1 MIAEDGSKGDT
12 FHAYQPDSGAA
23 RGWQISERET
33 LFDHRY
39 IRIEEATFATP
50 ERADPVRWTIAR
62 RKAGVVVAPRLA
74 DGRFL
79 LIRQERYPVERTL
92 WEFPAGQIDDLEN
105 QDDEQ
110 TVRTTG
116 LRELQEE
123 CGHCLAADA
132 DLVSLGYFFS
142 SHGFTDEH
150 AYLFL
155 ATVVEPH
162 PAGDSPDDAENI
174 LETRAFSLDE
184 LNAMIAE
191 NEIVDANTLAI
202 FARMT
207 ARQLL

>member
-1 MIAEDGSKGDT
+1 MSASDHSEGEA
-12 FHAYQPDSGAA
+12 FQAYQPDSGTAK
-23 RGWQISERET
+23 GWQISERET

-39 IRIEEATFATP
+39 IRIEEATFTTP
-50 ERADPVRWTIAR
+50 DRSDPVRWTIAR
-62 RKAGVVVAPRLA
+62 RKSGVVVAPRLA

-79 LIRQERYPVERTL
+79 LILQERYPVERTL

-110 TVRTTG
+110 TVRATG

-123 CGHCLAADA
+123 CGHCLAEGAE
-132 DLVSLGYFFS
+132 LLSLGYFFS

-155 ATVVEPH
+155 ATAVEPH
-162 PAGDSPDDAENI
+162 SAGYAPDDAENI

-184 LNAMIAE
+184 LRTMIAA

-202 FARMT
+202 FARLT
-207 ARQLL
+207 ARELV

>member
-1 MIAEDGSKGDT
+1 MSASDGTSGET
-12 FHAYQPDSGAA
+12 FDAYQPDSGAA
-23 RGWQISERET
+23 KGWQISERET
-33 LFDHRY
+33 LFDHAY
-39 IRIEEATFATP
+39 IRVEEATFATP
-50 ERADPVRWTIAR
+50 DRSEPVRWTIAR

-110 TVRTTG
+110 TVRATG

-123 CGHCLAADA
+123 CGHRLAANGA
-132 DLVSLGYFFS
+132 LLSLGYFFS

-155 ATVVEPH
+155 ATTVEPDPLGH
-162 PAGDSPDDAENI
+162 SPDDAENI

-184 LNAMIAE
+184 LRAMIAT

-202 FARMT
+202 FARLT
-207 ARQLL
+207 ARKLV

>member
-1 MIAEDGSKGDT
+1 M
-12 FHAYQPDSGAA
+12 
-23 RGWQISERET
+23 
-33 LFDHRY
+33 
-39 IRIEEATFATP
+39 
-50 ERADPVRWTIAR
+50 RWTIAR

-79 LIRQERYPVERTL
+79 LIRQERYPVERAL
-92 WEFPAGQIDDLEN
+92 WEFPAGQIDDLAS

-123 CGHCLAADA
+123 CGHCLAEGGE
-132 DLVSLGYFFS
+132 LLSLGYFFS

-155 ATVVEPH
+155 ATRVERH
-162 PAGDSPDDAENI
+162 PDGHSPDDAENI
-174 LETRAFSLDE
+174 LETRAFSPDQLRS
-184 LNAMIAE
+184 MIAS
-191 NEIVDANTLAI
+191 NEILDANTLAV